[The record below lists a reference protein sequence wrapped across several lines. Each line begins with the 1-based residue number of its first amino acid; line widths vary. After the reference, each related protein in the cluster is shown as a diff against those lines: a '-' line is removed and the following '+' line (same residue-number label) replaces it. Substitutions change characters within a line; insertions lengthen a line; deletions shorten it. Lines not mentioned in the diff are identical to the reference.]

1 METYLKNEGNMQ
13 NGLINKKIACI
24 DLEGTLAQYSEW
36 LGENHFGNAIPGGAS
51 ALETLRNNNWLLIIF
66 TTRTNKDLVMN
77 FLESNN
83 IPYDY
88 INENPYQPSNAIGGK
103 PYADLYIDDR
113 AIQFNGDWTKTI
125 EEALNF
131 KPWEKRATIDGDRM
145 ALAKEFLTHDF
156 DQCNE
161 QLRHYDNMSWD
172 ITKFSFVELLVGI
185 TAIWAIFGFAKT
197 PANADSYLSQ
207 NYLKLIPIILG
218 ISYIFSLLASFLIS
232 RNRVYYAKVA
242 RYINEHRRF
251 SLELKPMGFSNSSE
265 FYTSLNIPHTFN
277 TWSTHLVSLYV
288 LQLISAILFG
298 GILFCICLQHMEN
311 EFLMYYIASLGGLIS
326 FVVNLWINI
335 AYMKKRDIK
344 PDQTPFGN
352 PSDHF

>member
-1 METYLKNEGNMQ
+1 METERKNEGYRQ
-13 NGLINKKIACI
+13 NGSMKKKIACI
-24 DLEGTLAQYSEW
+24 DLDGTLAYYTGW
-36 LGENHFGNAIPGGAS
+36 WGETHFGNVIPGGAS

-66 TTRTNKDLVMN
+66 TTRSNNELVRN

-83 IPYDY
+83 IPFDY
-88 INENPYQPSNAIGGK
+88 INENPYQPSNASGGK

-113 AIQFNGDWTKTI
+113 AIQFNCDWTKTI
-125 EEALNF
+125 EEALSF

-197 PANADSYLSQ
+197 PENADSYLSH
-207 NYLKLIPIILG
+207 NYLIVIPIILG
-218 ISYIFSLLASFLIS
+218 ICYIFSLLASFLIS
-232 RNRVYYAKVA
+232 RNRVYYAKAA

-251 SLELKPMGFSNSSE
+251 SLELKPLGFSNSSK
-265 FYTSLNIPHTFN
+265 FYTSIDEPHTFN
-277 TWSTHLVSLYV
+277 TCSTHLVSLYV

-298 GILFCICLQHMEN
+298 GIVFCIFLQFLEN
-311 EFLMYYIASLGGLIS
+311 VFYMYCFALLE
-326 FVVNLWINI
+326 V
-335 AYMKKRDIK
+335 
-344 PDQTPFGN
+344 
-352 PSDHF
+352 